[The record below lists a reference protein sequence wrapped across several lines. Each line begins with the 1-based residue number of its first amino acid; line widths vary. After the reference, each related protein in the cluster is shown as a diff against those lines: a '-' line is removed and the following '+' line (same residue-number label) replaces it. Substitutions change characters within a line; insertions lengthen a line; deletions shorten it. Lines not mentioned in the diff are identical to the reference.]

1 MPVLTM
7 CISNLVIFLMLAT
20 SGCRIYKKYGYGR
33 VTCYQS
39 ARVFTPAPVSLSY
52 PVPCLDL
59 IWQQ

>member
-7 CISNLVIFLMLAT
+7 RISIMVIFFILPT

-33 VTCYQS
+33 VTCYQG
-39 ARVFTPAPVSLSY
+39 AGDFTPAPVSLSY
-52 PVPCLDL
+52 PVPRRDL